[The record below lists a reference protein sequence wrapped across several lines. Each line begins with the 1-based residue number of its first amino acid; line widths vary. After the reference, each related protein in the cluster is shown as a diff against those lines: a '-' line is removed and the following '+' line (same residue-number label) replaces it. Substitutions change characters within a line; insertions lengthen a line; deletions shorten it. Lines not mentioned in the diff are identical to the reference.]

1 MPFVPMG
8 GELLA
13 VSRRINV
20 DGLAVTSAG
29 TVLVN
34 VAHFDGPR
42 RVDALVAR
50 AIREPGRM
58 FVGVELSRAEVRRLL
73 EDLGH
78 GQREAV
84 ARLVGRRQKRSHCDG
99 R

>member
-20 DGLAVTSAG
+20 DPLAVTSAG

-42 RVDALVAR
+42 RADALVAR
-50 AIREPGRM
+50 AVQEPSRT
-58 FVGVELSRAEVRRLL
+58 FVGVELSRAEAQRLL
-73 EDLGH
+73 GQLGH

-84 ARLVGRRQKRSHCDG
+84 AHIVGKRRRRSH